1 MRKVFSKMSLEKERI
16 EEFIQKWQEKTCLWK
31 VTSVEYKN
39 RNERRKAIKDLAET
53 FNISGK

>member
-1 MRKVFSKMSLEKERI
+1 MSLEKERI

-39 RNERRKAIKDLAET
+39 RNERRKAIKDLAEQ
-53 FNISGK
+53 FSMSGK